1 MVQVITQFLKM
12 ETLLDDSV
20 KQTIDLQVE
29 RGGTSFT
36 VHLVVRRFLYLCLFS
51 LKEFT
56 RTFKKAIPDNNSEQA
71 LSMV

>member
-29 RGGTSFT
+29 RGGASFT
-36 VHLVVRRFLYLCLFS
+36 VHLVVRCYHFTMWNLSLSNFEGLIAKHLCS
-51 LKEFT
+51 
-56 RTFKKAIPDNNSEQA
+56 
-71 LSMV
+71 